1 MGERVLGGGG
11 SPAPRKGTVKTMV
24 TTDYKSLPQAK
35 ALLDHLHGM
44 NPGFDIEI
52 IQPKKRW
59 PNIETRKS
67 PEVMDI
73 IRQHHEVSKN
83 GLGNDIGLDALVHRN
98 RDADLWIHILDEN
111 KNIIGFSINEG
122 YEVENKIV
130 NYFRVTIFNKDIQKL
145 GIYPLLNELK
155 VTLLPADIYLVRTQN
170 PVVYKYFSQMCA
182 QRGLLVSPSANTIN
196 PAAVD
201 IARWLIPEV
210 DVYSIQRSAMD
221 CEALVNTPKPPK
233 EHAPIWD
240 RMDISNGDMVIIL
253 GYPELFK

>member
-1 MGERVLGGGG
+1 M
-11 SPAPRKGTVKTMV
+11 T

-35 ALLDHLHGM
+35 ALLDHLHSM

-59 PNIETRKS
+59 PDIAVRKS

-73 IRQHHEVSKN
+73 IRQHHAVSKN
-83 GLGNDIGLDALVHRN
+83 GLGNDIGLDAFVHRN

-122 YEVENKIV
+122 YEVEKKIV

-155 VTLLPADIYLVRTQN
+155 VTILPADIFLVRTQN
-170 PVVYKYFSQMCA
+170 PVVYKYFTQMCEM
-182 QRGLLVSPSANTIN
+182 RGLLVSPMANFIN

-210 DVYSIQRSAMD
+210 DVYSVQHSALD
-221 CEALVNTPKPPK
+221 GEALIDTPKPPT

-240 RMDISNGDMVIIL
+240 RMYISKGDMVVIL